1 MIELL
6 KEEDLDQV
14 LEIESDSFAN
24 PWSKKNFLSEIAN
37 NDLSEIYVDIVDGKV
52 VAYGKTRLEALRIM
66 RRALEEMIIDGIR
79 TNTIF
84 MCLIL
89 YDTDFTR
96 GRYDTSFL
104 EEKLSR
110 FVNWDK
116 IFDEIG

>member
-52 VAYGKTRLEALRIM
+52 VAYGDL
-66 RRALEEMIIDGIR
+66 
-79 TNTIF
+79 
-84 MCLIL
+84 
-89 YDTDFTR
+89 
-96 GRYDTSFL
+96 
-104 EEKLSR
+104 
-110 FVNWDK
+110 W
-116 IFDEIG
+116 